1 MACEIL
7 CGLIGSIRINH
18 CSPTIDTSA
27 ISSGRTNKWLK
38 ATKGA
43 SFCAFFFPFPHHV
56 RLMLLFALCI
66 IVSLELLSMHHKTSY
81 IHLSSLFFCLFFL
94 PLFNMFVHFSLTTAH
109 SSNNVYVGKQ
119 PVAWKEYF
127 AEYFS
132 KELME
137 SMDRDTGHVI

>member
-1 MACEIL
+1 M
-7 CGLIGSIRINH
+7 R
-18 CSPTIDTSA
+18 
-27 ISSGRTNKWLK
+27 
-38 ATKGA
+38 
-43 SFCAFFFPFPHHV
+43 
-56 RLMLLFALCI
+56 
-66 IVSLELLSMHHKTSY
+66 HKTSY

-137 SMDRDTGHVI
+137 SMDRDTGHRDITEIMLKKMCSTPLNQFN